1 MRQEATTEGMNKD
14 RIEEVQGLILWHPK
28 PGERSGISK
37 ETEKERPEQEE
48 EDEDTEETQLES
60 V

>member
-1 MRQEATTEGMNKD
+1 MNSYEDMNKD

-37 ETEKERPEQEE
+37 ETEKERPDQEE
-48 EDEDTEETQLES
+48 EDKDTEKAQLEC